1 MHRKTLTVLI
11 PLSTVFMDSNNIRNT
26 DVVCI
31 GMTRENWCDNFA
43 HRLDLS
49 SLGMSII
56 G

>member
-11 PLSTVFMDSNNIRNT
+11 PLSTVFMASNNIRNT
-26 DVVCI
+26 DVACI
-31 GMTRENWCDNFA
+31 GMTRENWCDN
-43 HRLDLS
+43 RLDLS